1 MTVEVQPA
9 EYYRLLGYP
18 RDFLPAGRAC
28 ELAEAA
34 REWYRAN
41 GRPWTHAR
49 EVDCLEVADGTMR
62 IDGVEFASRRLQQ
75 SLREAEAHTAVLV
88 AASAGPEA
96 EEQAQRLWRDDKPDE
111 YFFLEVFASAVV
123 EQLVTEAGARLCAA
137 AESDG
142 MAVLPHYSPGYSEW
156 DISEQV
162 LLLPLLG
169 GLPGPLETMESGAL
183 RPKKS
188 QLAVF
193 GITRDAR
200 YLGRLSGML
209 PCENC
214 SFGPCRFRRAP
225 YRRVRAGLPD
235 VPVPTA
241 PETPKYTVSAKALKR
256 WAAERLRLEMAADGA
271 VQARFR
277 YDGTT
282 CSNLGRPL
290 AFDYIVK
297 LGPRE
302 SGYPILEERCAPA
315 PGDTGYT
322 HMCQFIAD
330 AGPLMDAI
338 RREAPLASQPLENVL
353 TWPRPS
359 SPAGCYCDPASREH
373 KWGLV
378 LETIHYAL
386 HEKDSVGND

>member
-18 RDFLPAGRAC
+18 RDFIPTGRAC

-34 REWYRAN
+34 REWYRAH
-41 GRPWTHAR
+41 GRPWTQAR
-49 EVDCLEVADGTMR
+49 QVTRLEAGDGAVR
-62 IDGVEFASRRLQQ
+62 FDGVEFTSRRLRRT
-75 SLREAEAHTAVLV
+75 LREAEAHTAVLV

-96 EEQAQRLWRDDKPDE
+96 EEEAQRLWRADKPDE

-137 AESDG
+137 AEAEG
-142 MAVLPHYSPGYSEW
+142 MAVLPHDSPGYAEW

-162 LLLPLLG
+162 RLLPLLG

-193 GITRDAR
+193 GVTRDAR

-214 SFGPCRFRRAP
+214 SFGPCQFRRAP
-225 YRRVRAGLPD
+225 YRRLPPGLPD
-235 VPVPTA
+235 A
-241 PETPKYTVSAKALKR
+241 PAPGAPAAASYTVNLKALKR
-256 WAAERLRLEMAADGA
+256 WAAERLRLEPLSDGA
-271 VQARFR
+271 IHARFR

-290 AFDYIVK
+290 AFDYDVK

-302 SGYPILEERCAPA
+302 SGYPILEARCAPA

-330 AGPLMDAI
+330 AGLLMDAI
-338 RREAPLASQPLENVL
+338 RREAPLAGQPLENVRFW
-353 TWPRPS
+353 TRPS
-359 SPAGCYCDPASREH
+359 SPAGCYCDPASRQH

-386 HEKDSVGND
+386 HEKDPA

>member
-1 MTVEVQPA
+1 MNIQVQPA

-18 RDFLPAGRAC
+18 RDFVPSGRAW

-34 REWYRAN
+34 RDWYRAH
-41 GRPWTHAR
+41 GRPWTHTRQVAR
-49 EVDCLEVADGTMR
+49 LELGGGTVRM
-62 IDGVEFASRRLQQ
+62 DGVEFASHRLRQT
-75 SLREAEAHTAVLV
+75 LHEAQAHTAMLV

-96 EEQAQRLWRDDKPDE
+96 EAEAQRLWRDDKPDE

-123 EQLVTEAGARLCAA
+123 EQLVTEAGARLCAD
-137 AESDG
+137 AEARG
-142 MAVLPHYSPGYSEW
+142 MAVLPHSSPGYSEW

-162 LLLPLLG
+162 RLLPLLG
-169 GLPGPLETMESGAL
+169 SLPGPLDVMDSGAL

-193 GITRDAR
+193 GITRDPR
-200 YLGRLSGML
+200 YLGRLSGV

-214 SFGPCRFRRAP
+214 SFGPCQFRRAP
-225 YRRVRAGLPD
+225 YHRLRPGLPE
-235 VPVPTA
+235 VPVPA
-241 PETPKYTVSAKALKR
+241 KPQTPKYTVNAKALRR
-256 WAAERLRLEMAADGA
+256 WAAERLRLEPAAHGA
-271 VQARFR
+271 IHARFR
-277 YDGTT
+277 YDGST
-282 CSNLGRPL
+282 CNNLGRPL
-290 AFDYIVK
+290 AFDYTVK

-302 SGYPILEERCAPA
+302 YGYRILEESCAPA
-315 PGDTGYT
+315 PGDSGYT

-338 RREAPLASQPLENVL
+338 GREAPLAGQPLENVL
-353 TWPRPS
+353 SWPRPS
-359 SPAGCYCDPASREH
+359 CPAGCYCDPAGREH

-386 HEKDSVGND
+386 HEKDPA

>member
-1 MTVEVQPA
+1 MTIEVQPA

-18 RDFLPAGRAC
+18 RDFVPAGRAC
-28 ELAEAA
+28 ELVEAT
-34 REWYRAN
+34 REWYRSH
-41 GRPWTHAR
+41 GRPWTHTR
-49 EVDCLEVADGTMR
+49 EVEHLAIGDGKVQ
-62 IDGVEFASRRLQQ
+62 IEGVEFASRRLQQ
-75 SLREAEAHTAVLV
+75 TLREAEAHSAVLV

-96 EEQAQRLWRDDKPDE
+96 EEEAQRLWRDEKPDE

-123 EQLVTEAGARLCAA
+123 EQLVTEAGARLCAE
-137 AESDG
+137 AEARG

-162 LLLPLLG
+162 RLLPLFG
-169 GLPGPLETMESGAL
+169 DLPGPLETMESGAL

-188 QLAVF
+188 QLGVF

-200 YLGRLSGML
+200 HLGRLSGML

-214 SFGPCRFRRAP
+214 SFGPCQFRRAP
-225 YRRVRAGLPD
+225 YRRLRPGLPD
-235 VPVPTA
+235 VPA
-241 PETPKYTVSAKALKR
+241 PAAPQAPRYTVNAKALKR
-256 WAAERLRLEMAADGA
+256 WSAERLRLERAPDGA
-271 VQARFR
+271 IHARFR

-290 AFDYIVK
+290 AFDYTVK

-302 SGYPILEERCAPA
+302 SGYPLLEGRCAPA
-315 PGDTGYT
+315 AGDTGYT

-338 RREAPLASQPLENVL
+338 RREAPLAGQPLGSVL
-353 TWPRPS
+353 SWPRPA
-359 SPAGCYCDPASREH
+359 SPAGCYCDPSSREH

-386 HEKDSVGND
+386 HEEDSA